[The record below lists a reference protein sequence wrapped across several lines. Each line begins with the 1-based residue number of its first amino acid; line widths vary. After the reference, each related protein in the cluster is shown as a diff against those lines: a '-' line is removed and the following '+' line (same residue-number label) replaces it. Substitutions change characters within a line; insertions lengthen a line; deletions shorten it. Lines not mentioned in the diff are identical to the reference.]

1 MKNKKRTIVLALAG
15 LLSAGALTGVAVES
29 FGGGLANVFAADNE
43 DSYIWNHYTAV
54 APTAT
59 HHGSK
64 EFWAN
69 CSVLHQFSLTKPLKG
84 IIQNQ
89 NLDFTQTPWF
99 DELEPKDERYI
110 APAEQAVIETLTKD
124 NVTFGDTT
132 EFFAFSSAFDKFGW
146 LNSAIYQSLKA
157 EKIAEFGGQ
166 SRENDG
172 IFIFTQAKDIE
183 AYSTPSITLPKIN
196 FQNLLRNGGKVA
208 MEFGCYTNDG
218 FVKFRNKEIFNNFG
232 KGSHI
237 YGLTRVKAY
246 FYKEGE
252 SVKVSFIVSTRDTT
266 KNVTHTEE
274 QVIGGNKTTVTV
286 VDREVYSFYKVAEIT
301 ESLTEAEANG
311 STGISFGLGTNKY
324 ERIYWMSNLSTVKD
338 TKFKEPA
345 VTSRPKDSYYNNYT
359 FAGWYVDGKEYNAN
373 NTSITKDSVFSPRW
387 VVGKESASYLTDIK
401 WEKTDFVVGV
411 DDPKVDPKQSNA
423 EICNIEGALA
433 GLTWSYRDDTDRVNK
448 YKQEFYDS
456 CYGQDIS
463 DDTGMFMRAN
473 GLTSFIEL
481 PKINFLEKIPTGK
494 KMFMKLG
501 CIQDNNKLDFNVN
514 DGSTSTTKSIIRTT
528 RSESGNALLTKVLV
542 SFYKDASNKVHM
554 TCDDTTVDLFN
565 QDGENRIWETVLT
578 DNQAN
583 GTDGLKLIHGQG
595 GARYYWIGRPF
606 IYQDNDVALDVLS
619 GSGITVQDGIKN
631 TRSETFNDITG
642 KAPYGQ
648 WYRDIPTIADET
660 AGIGILGNNHNAAA
674 KITFKATNFKAMF
687 DKQQGVKF
695 NIGVWNGTDSIYL
708 KNGET
713 YMDLGS
719 SYVKPNISDKQQYF
733 DTSLYTRQIVNET
746 WHNWQFTV
754 DQYLGLTVYN
764 QHTKSIYSFALT
776 DDQLNGAESISVK
789 LTNSNANGH
798 FFYVSNMTTYQY

>member
-1 MKNKKRTIVLALAG
+1 M
-15 LLSAGALTGVAVES
+15 
-29 FGGGLANVFAADNE
+29 
-43 DSYIWNHYTAV
+43 
-54 APTAT
+54 
-59 HHGSK
+59 
-64 EFWAN
+64 
-69 CSVLHQFSLTKPLKG
+69 
-84 IIQNQ
+84 
-89 NLDFTQTPWF
+89 
-99 DELEPKDERYI
+99 
-110 APAEQAVIETLTKD
+110 TKD

-132 EFFAFSSAFDKFGW
+132 KYYSFSNTFDKFAW
-146 LNSAIYQSLKA
+146 RNSSVYQSLKA
-157 EKIAEFGGQ
+157 EKIAEFGGL

-172 IFIFTQAKDIE
+172 IFMYTKTDVE
-183 AYSTPSITLPKIN
+183 AYSTPSVTLPKIN
-196 FQNLLRNGGKVA
+196 FQNLLKNGEKVA
-208 MEFGCYTNDG
+208 MEFGCYTG
-218 FVKFRNKEIFNNFG
+218 EGYVKFHDKEIFNNNG

-274 QVIGGNKTTVTV
+274 QVIGENKTTVTV
-286 VDREVYSFYKVAEIT
+286 VDREVYSFYKVAEIA

-324 ERIYWMSNLSTVKD
+324 ERFYWMSHLSTVKD

-345 VTSRPKDSYYNNYT
+345 LTSRPKDGYYENYS
-359 FAGWYVDGKEYNAN
+359 FGGWYVDGKEYNAN

-401 WEKTDFVVGV
+401 WGKTNFVLGV
-411 DDPKVDPKQSNA
+411 DDVANKGSDA
-423 EICNIEGALA
+423 DIYNIEGALT
-433 GLTWSYRDDTDRVNK
+433 GLTWNYKDDIDRVKK
-448 YKQEFYDS
+448 YKQEFYDA
-456 CYGQDIS
+456 CYGQDVS
-463 DDTGMFMRAN
+463 DDTGVFMRAN
-473 GLTSFIEL
+473 GLGSFIEL
-481 PKINFLEKIPTGK
+481 PKINFLEMIPNGK
-494 KMFMKLG
+494 KIFMKLG
-501 CIQDNNKLDFNVN
+501 CNQDNNRLNFNVN
-514 DGSTSTTKSIIRTT
+514 DGTSNTTKSIIRTT
-528 RSESGNALLTKVLV
+528 ETESGNALLSKVLV

-565 QDGENRIWETVLT
+565 QDSEHRIWETVLT

-583 GTDGLKLIHGQG
+583 GTEGLKLIHGQAG
-595 GARYYWIGRPF
+595 PRYYWIGRPF
-606 IYQDNDVALDVLS
+606 IYQDNDVTLDVLS
-619 GSGITVQDGIKN
+619 DSGLTVQDGIKK
-631 TRSETFNDITG
+631 TRSETFNDDMAG
-642 KAPYGQ
+642 KAPYTQ
-648 WYRDIPTIADET
+648 WYKHMPTIADET
-660 AGIGILGNNHNAAA
+660 AGIGILGNNPKAAA
-674 KITFKATNFKAMF
+674 EITFKATNFKTMF

-719 SYVKPNISDKQQYF
+719 SYVKPNISDEQQYF

-776 DDQLNGAESISVK
+776 DGQLNGAESISVK